1 MKTAEKLPITI
12 RRAGMKHTATIA
24 PITARVMATVIRGF
38 FILTSILEPRSK
50 TAGNCGYYIRGAAA
64 II

>member
-1 MKTAEKLPITI
+1 
-12 RRAGMKHTATIA
+12 MKHTATTA

-50 TAGNCGYYIRGAAA
+50 TAGNGGYLCPATKSPGTVA